1 MSRISENKIVLDT
14 DNHSSLIKKYETT
27 LARLI
32 EKYEFFTKEEYKN
45 SAAPTLNHF
54 YEKLLLLKDL
64 MNTKTGKNI
73 AHSRHEFM
81 QAFLEQFYAEW
92 DGNR

>member
-45 SAAPTLNHF
+45 LVNF
-54 YEKLLLLKDL
+54 QY
-64 MNTKTGKNI
+64 
-73 AHSRHEFM
+73 
-81 QAFLEQFYAEW
+81 
-92 DGNR
+92 